1 MARGA
6 RTVPSTSA
14 QQTVDKLRNIF
25 ACHGLPTTVVSDNG
39 TPFQSAEF
47 HRFMTANGILHRR
60 VPPYHPASNGLAE
73 NMVKTVKQALSK
85 AKVTKDATIETHIAR
100 FLITYRN
107 TRHATTSRTPAEL
120 LFNRTPRTRLSL
132 VHPCTPQRV
141 EQAVELKVGDHKPRA
156 FSVNDEVMIR
166 DFRPKATQKWH
177 KGMVTRVLGPLN
189 YTVLMDGHT
198 RQAHIDHLLPCRGN
212 VKQSDNSITVTT
224 PQQQHAT
231 LPEMESDDTI
241 VPLTPLEHDSG
252 DRNDVTNAPQPE
264 LVTLRPIRN
273 RHPPQRLIEEMP

>member
-1 MARGA
+1 MP
-6 RTVPSTSA
+6 V
-14 QQTVDKLRNIF
+14 
-25 ACHGLPTTVVSDNG
+25 
-39 TPFQSAEF
+39 
-47 HRFMTANGILHRR
+47 
-60 VPPYHPASNGLAE
+60 
-73 NMVKTVKQALSK
+73 
-85 AKVTKDATIETHIAR
+85 
-100 FLITYRN
+100 TYRN

-156 FSVNDEVMIR
+156 FSVNDEMMIR
-166 DFRPKATQKWH
+166 DFRPNATQKWH

-198 RQAHIDHLLPCRGN
+198 RQAHIDHLLPCWGN